1 MRQLKKELW
10 PYKVRYGVD
19 DSNIKIIEVENWLG
33 ENLGVFK
40 DRWNVVYQFSHT
52 DFYFR
57 NGRDATMFMLRWS

>member
-57 NGRDATMFMLRWS
+57 HGRDATMFMLRWS